1 VLARSCLLIGFA
13 AALSTSLAIAQQDSR
28 YSPPATGQFQS
39 STGASPATDKSS
51 AAGSESSTNRSLLDM
66 TSPPPANGD
75 VSSSFRST
83 PAAND
88 TQPKTLPLNNRD
100 TQPIRGSAQNPE
112 TPAAYGFTTPSSN
125 ATAPPPDGALKPS
138 GMMRAMMFAPP
149 GSQLHGQPVSLMEVV
164 GTGRNRVE
172 QSQRIDA
179 YWDMCA
185 SVADYYLGLREL
197 DEAQKLHTYSQ
208 QNGGL
213 WAQAESDLRI
223 RLNTSLKSAQASQ
236 LKVAT
241 LTGRGLNNL
250 PLPADNPHCAT
261 YISHYD
267 QIFQG
272 GGPAEAR
279 ELATL
284 LPLRFAELENAAADV
299 SRAEQHY
306 ESVSRQGDADSMN
319 ALRLLALQRRAFVQI
334 ARDYN
339 ERIARYLDLASPGQ
353 LSASRLTGMLINT
366 GVSSTAT
373 RSASPAPPVRR
384 QSSNESAPPPTF
396 AAGSPP
402 AVKPNGDETIH
413 DDAVKATSATESTA
427 AHSPPRQEKSLLVS
441 PQRSSASYP

>member
-1 VLARSCLLIGFA
+1 MLARSYLIGVA
-13 AALSTSLAIAQQDSR
+13 AALSTSLAIAQSDR
-28 YSPPATGQFQS
+28 YPPPAAGQFPSASVVAPGADKGSSPSNDLSDHKLLDLSSPPPASNDVS
-39 STGASPATDKSS
+39 SPFRNPS
-51 AAGSESSTNRSLLDM
+51 AGSESQ
-66 TSPPPANGD
+66 
-75 VSSSFRST
+75 
-83 PAAND
+83 
-88 TQPKTLPLNNRD
+88 QPKTLPLNSRD
-100 TQPIRGSAQNPE
+100 TQPIRSNVQPPE
-112 TPAAYGFTTPSSN
+112 TPAAYDFATPNNN
-125 ATAPPPDGALKPS
+125 AAATGPNGTLKPS
-138 GMMRAMMFAPP
+138 GMMRAIMSVPP
-149 GSQLHGQPVSLMEVV
+149 GSQLRGQPVSLMEVV
-164 GTGRNRVE
+164 GTGRNRAE

-197 DEAQKLHTYSQ
+197 DEARKLHTYSQ
-208 QNGGL
+208 QNGAM
-213 WAQAESDLRI
+213 WTQAESDLSI

-279 ELATL
+279 ELASL
-284 LPLRFAELENAAADV
+284 LPLRFAELENASADV
-299 SRAEQHY
+299 GRAEQHY
-306 ESVSRQGDADSMN
+306 EAVSRQGDADSMN

-366 GVSSTAT
+366 GVSATAT

-384 QSSNESAPPPTF
+384 QSSNESPPPRTF
-396 AAGSPP
+396 AEGSAEAARANIN
-402 AVKPNGDETIH
+402 AVVQDSE
-413 DDAVKATSATESTA
+413 VKQASATESTA
-427 AHSPPRQEKSLLVS
+427 AHSPPRQERSLLVPPS
-441 PQRSSASYP
+441 RSSAGYP